1 MREYPIILE
10 EAYLC
15 QDFFLWARLSPSPTR
30 KVASARPLS
39 PSTFVASWADLE
51 QDVLLID
58 ADAQGSAMRWST
70 HADGL
75 AFQVISISE
84 PTLHREAPKLAR
96 KYDVVVIDCGPA
108 IGEVIRSAL
117 AKADLVIC
125 PVQPSPFDLW
135 SATASADLIGEAK
148 TANPKMKSRLLIS
161 RRIASTRLGA
171 QARDVAATCGI
182 AVLKTEIRQ
191 RIALAESILV
201 GQTIG
206 RYAPRSAAAEEFRNL
221 TKEVLA
227 CLQQRNQT

>member
-1 MREYPIILE
+1 MGKII
-10 EAYLC
+10 AIANQKGGVGKTTVAINLC
-15 QDFFLWARLSPSPTR
+15 GEL
-30 KVASARPLS
+30 
-39 PSTFVASWADLE
+39 ADLE

-58 ADAQGSAMRWST
+58 ADAQGSAMPWST

-96 KYDVVVIDCGPA
+96 KYAVVVIDCGPA

-191 RIALAESILV
+191 RIALAESICA
-201 GQTIG
+201 GQPERG
-206 RYAPRSAAAEEFRNL
+206 ADAPR
-221 TKEVLA
+221 
-227 CLQQRNQT
+227 

>member
-1 MREYPIILE
+1 MPRGVRC
-10 EAYLC
+10 AG
-15 QDFFLWARLSPSPTR
+15 A
-30 KVASARPLS
+30 
-39 PSTFVASWADLE
+39 
-51 QDVLLID
+51 
-58 ADAQGSAMRWST
+58 T

-221 TKEVLA
+221 TKEVLD

>member
-1 MREYPIILE
+1 MGKII
-10 EAYLC
+10 AIANQKGGVGKTTVAINLC
-15 QDFFLWARLSPSPTR
+15 GEL
-30 KVASARPLS
+30 
-39 PSTFVASWADLE
+39 ADLG